1 MEDILASVALGAG
14 RSVHVAALARDTVV
28 SAGAAHLGFEGYFLF
43 EASDIPGQKGINVLC
58 KAASYEAA
66 LRLIDVLGMG

>member
-28 SAGAAHLGFEGYFLF
+28 GSGASHLGFEGYFLF
-43 EASDIPGQKGINVLC
+43 ETSDIPGQQGISVLG
-58 KAASYEAA
+58 KVASYEAA